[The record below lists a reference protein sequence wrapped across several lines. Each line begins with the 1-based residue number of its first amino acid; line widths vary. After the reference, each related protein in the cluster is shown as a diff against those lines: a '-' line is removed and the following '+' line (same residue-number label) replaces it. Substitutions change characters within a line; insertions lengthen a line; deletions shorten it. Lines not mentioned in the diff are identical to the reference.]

1 MCNILVFIFKL
12 LCETGVS
19 LKEYQNEVDI
29 LKKSIDDQ
37 HRDIEKLRE
46 QLLSQDALLDNQR
59 SLIQRLNKKVSTI
72 KGIISRIK

>member
-1 MCNILVFIFKL
+1 MSFIFKL

-19 LKEYQNEVDI
+19 VKEYHKQLDI
-29 LKKSIDDQ
+29 FKKSIDDQ

-59 SLIQRLNKKVSTI
+59 SLIQGLNKKVSTM

>member
-1 MCNILVFIFKL
+1 M
-12 LCETGVS
+12 
-19 LKEYQNEVDI
+19 KEYHKQLDI
-29 LKKSIDDQ
+29 FKKSIDDQ

-59 SLIQRLNKKVSTI
+59 SLIQGLNKKVSTM